1 MSNKKR
7 GLVFLLIASFFLSSL
22 LPDLFSPHTHTQS
35 VVAQPVQASSSFLVL
50 EHGSNLG
57 SISVPIAANFPSAI
71 VISTESGHIDEA
83 QQHQLPYEARVRHV
97 CSLTHS
103 FSFTHSLIHSLL
115 HTPAPMIAAIQVM
128 GKVRF
133 HTKVLA
139 TLGLTNNAVCETTVS
154 TATLDNLLGAQ
165 LQFEFQLLLD
175 FVHGLT
181 FDTFFALAEYLQT
194 LVSLARITVIEL
206 PRVGS

>member
-1 MSNKKR
+1 
-7 GLVFLLIASFFLSSL
+7 
-22 LPDLFSPHTHTQS
+22 
-35 VVAQPVQASSSFLVL
+35 
-50 EHGSNLG
+50 
-57 SISVPIAANFPSAI
+57 
-71 VISTESGHIDEA
+71 
-83 QQHQLPYEARVRHV
+83 
-97 CSLTHS
+97 
-103 FSFTHSLIHSLL
+103 
-115 HTPAPMIAAIQVM
+115 MIAAIQVM